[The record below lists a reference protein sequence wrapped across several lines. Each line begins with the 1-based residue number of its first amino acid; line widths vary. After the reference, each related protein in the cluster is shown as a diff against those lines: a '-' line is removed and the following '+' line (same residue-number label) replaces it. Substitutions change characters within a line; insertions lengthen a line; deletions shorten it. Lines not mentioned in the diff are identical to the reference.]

1 MREKVALELD
11 TEAIRAAEAAGLDL
25 SEVLL
30 EALYR
35 KIPTLH
41 AEERAERARQW
52 LEQNREAIESLNRL
66 IEKDGFVFS
75 DGARTF

>member
-35 KIPTLH
+35 KIPTLD